1 MLLWLTLE
9 FIFVSGKN
17 GQIHKM
23 CLYFPWVFTD
33 FYELILGYL
42 HKTTKLMFFFFF
54 LDKIQ

>member
-54 LDKIQ
+54 